1 MLAALRRLARLGA
14 NTNGL
19 VITMTVADGKLSPL
33 VAHRRHAR
41 VLAGLPRPL
50 TAPVHHGVA
59 MFQNRVPMLP
69 VPRVQASTYCY
80 TDPYLQTYA

>member
-1 MLAALRRLARLGA
+1 VLAALRRLARLGA

-41 VLAGLPRPL
+41 VLAGLHGPL

-59 MFQNRVPMLP
+59 MFQNRVPM
-69 VPRVQASTYCY
+69 VPRVQASTYRY